1 MTCAT
6 CHKDGVAGAPKFADE
21 AAWAPYI
28 ETGYDELLH
37 IALNGKGA
45 MPAKGGNTSLDDLEV
60 ERAMVYMANAAGA
73 DFDEPEG
80 GEGGADES
88 EGDSAEAADATAD
101 TDADSADEP
110 ATDAA
115 EQSEDSAAQDGDKA
129 ADESAAVQADD
140 EAAAG
145 ETAADSAADES
156 ADSADNAADKG
167 AAGDDEF
174 AATAEQLEIGKQLYS
189 TSCLACHATGIA
201 GAPALGNA
209 EAWQPYIETGLD
221 TMLEVAINGKGA
233 MPPRGASQ
241 ATDEELKAAILYMV
255 SESR

>member
-1 MTCAT
+1 
-6 CHKDGVAGAPKFADE
+6 
-21 AAWAPYI
+21 APYI

-37 IALNGKGA
+37 VALNGKGA
-45 MPAKGGNTSLDDLEV
+45 MPAKGGNASLDDLEV

-88 EGDSAEAADATAD
+88 EGDSAEAADAAAD

-115 EQSEDSAAQDGDKA
+115 EQSEDSAAQDGDK
-129 ADESAAVQADD
+129 
-140 EAAAG
+140 
-145 ETAADSAADES
+145 
-156 ADSADNAADKG
+156 AADKG

-241 ATDEELKAAILYMV
+241 ATDEELKAAIL
-255 SESR
+255 

>member
-1 MTCAT
+1 YNMTCAT

-37 IALNGKGA
+37 VALNGKGA
-45 MPAKGGNTSLDDLEV
+45 MPAKGGNTSLDDLEA

-73 DFDEPEG
+73 DFDEPES

-88 EGDSAEAADATAD
+88 EGDSAGSADAAAD
-101 TDADSADEP
+101 TDADS
-110 ATDAA
+110 
-115 EQSEDSAAQDGDKA
+115 
-129 ADESAAVQADD
+129 
-140 EAAAG
+140 
-145 ETAADSAADES
+145 ADES
-156 ADSADNAADKG
+156 ADSADNAADEG